1 MSKKRRVLILC
12 TGNSARSQMAEG
24 WLRAQAGDRFD
35 VYSAGSRP
43 TGSVHPGAIQAMAE
57 IGIDIGQHTSKSMA
71 QFMGQPFDC
80 VITVCD
86 SAAEACPIFPG
97 PGKRLHRDFTDPA
110 KAPAHQQMSVFRRVR
125 DELADWLGE
134 QLGVDPI
141 TLGPAAPGELP
152 AILALLAENH
162 LPPDGLAD
170 HLATTLVA
178 RSGTMLV
185 GSAALELY
193 GSAAL
198 LRSVSV
204 SPALQRKGLGQ
215 RLTIAALA
223 LARERGVSRVFL
235 LTETA
240 SEFFPRFGFRTVE
253 RADVPPA
260 VKQSVEFTTA
270 CPDSAL
276 VMAVALPVPAET
288 A

>member
-1 MSKKRRVLILC
+1 
-12 TGNSARSQMAEG
+12 
-24 WLRAQAGDRFD
+24 
-35 VYSAGSRP
+35 
-43 TGSVHPGAIQAMAE
+43 
-57 IGIDIGQHTSKSMA
+57 
-71 QFMGQPFDC
+71 
-80 VITVCD
+80 
-86 SAAEACPIFPG
+86 
-97 PGKRLHRDFTDPA
+97 
-110 KAPAHQQMSVFRRVR
+110 
-125 DELADWLGE
+125 
-134 QLGVDPI
+134 
-141 TLGPAAPGELP
+141 
-152 AILALLAENH
+152 
-162 LPPDGLAD
+162 
-170 HLATTLVA
+170 
-178 RSGTMLV
+178 MLV

-223 LARERGVSRVFL
+223 LARERGVSQVFL

-240 SEFFPRFGFRTVE
+240 REFFPRFGFRTVE

-288 A
+288 AR